1 MDAPPTLWPLN
12 NDAAFRAVLR
22 TAPDDSKAEP
32 SYHHGD
38 AWQTSAPSLHC
49 HLRRR
54 FPRRCSTL
62 PRVPRRSHE
71 AAPRPSVGA
80 PLTIISPYGI
90 PCFQHGTAYG
100 LSHKENYRP
109 SCSIRHAQQATTASA
124 KSAARRGRPA
134 QKPRADRPRLLLT
147 FRPNRPRPATSTRR
161 PSMAAAIL
169 RVLLLPPLS
178 HCTGKPEPVKD
189 GKIFLA

>member
-1 MDAPPTLWPLN
+1 MYARAVLCTALFLCGHPARRTLARATAPAPAPATAPGTRPKTAPLRLCLCLRLRLRPGKSPAIAVITSTHQDAPPTRWLLN

-71 AAPRPSVGA
+71 ATPRPSVGA
-80 PLTIISPYGI
+80 PLTIISPYGK
-90 PCFQHGTAYG
+90 PCFQHGTA
-100 LSHKENYRP
+100 
-109 SCSIRHAQQATTASA
+109 
-124 KSAARRGRPA
+124 
-134 QKPRADRPRLLLT
+134 
-147 FRPNRPRPATSTRR
+147 
-161 PSMAAAIL
+161 
-169 RVLLLPPLS
+169 
-178 HCTGKPEPVKD
+178 
-189 GKIFLA
+189 